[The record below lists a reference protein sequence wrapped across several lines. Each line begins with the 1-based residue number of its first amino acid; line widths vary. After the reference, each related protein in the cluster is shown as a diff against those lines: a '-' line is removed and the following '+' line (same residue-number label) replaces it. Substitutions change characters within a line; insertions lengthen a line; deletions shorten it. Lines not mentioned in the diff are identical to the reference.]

1 MQGVVK
7 RAPVQHVPWTL
18 GQWGRR
24 EFVEPRVRAVVADR
38 LGVSDDALV
47 PDISLVDD
55 LAADSLDLLE
65 LALSLET
72 EFGIALGEDDIAEV
86 RSYRDLVDLVVTATR
101 GGREQDALTS
111 FVRSVVVSGGGER
124 REMRRAAWLTPYE
137 TESIAA
143 DALRAGRGARLELT
157 VAQATTA
164 ELARIEGCF
173 AWLTERGI
181 ELSVGRER
189 GAGRRGVA

>member
-1 MQGVVK
+1 MREVVK
-7 RAPVQHVPWTL
+7 RVRVQQVPLTL

-24 EFVEPRVRAVVADR
+24 EFVEPRVRAIVADR

-47 PDISLVDD
+47 PDVSLIDD
-55 LAADSLDLLE
+55 FAADSLDLLE
-65 LALSLET
+65 LALTLET
-72 EFGIALGEDDIAEV
+72 EFGIALGEDDVAEV

-101 GGREQDALTS
+101 GGREVDALTS

-143 DALRAGRGARLELT
+143 DALRAGRGSRLELT

-173 AWLTERGI
+173 AWLTQRGI

-189 GAGRRGVA
+189 GTGRRGVA